1 MVYNLH
7 DLRGEA
13 QIFRKD
19 GRHWR
24 ILDVDINV
32 CPADI
37 EGSIRNN
44 KDKRLRSCYGVFV
57 ALCLSHKLQ
66 RYFLLGWTIVCHA
79 QEH

>member
-44 KDKRLRSCYGVFV
+44 KDKRPVMVCSLPYVCLISCNVTF
-57 ALCLSHKLQ
+57 
-66 RYFLLGWTIVCHA
+66 LGWTIVCHA